1 MSIFIIMY
9 NEIEIKQKIE
19 GVLSSCNSMKDAS
32 TKLGIG
38 YRTLKKYATRFG
50 LFRPNQSG
58 KGIPSKLLQDVFS
71 GKKTLGLQTLRKR
84 LIQEKFLEYR
94 CSSCSIESWQDSPII
109 LEMDHINGDKTDNR
123 LKNLRLLC
131 PNCHSQTATYRNKNK
146 KRLSDE
152 RITREFNKSKT
163 FNDLCIRLG
172 VSNRGSAKMS
182 SLRKRLNALGLFF

>member
-94 CSSCSIESWQDSPII
+94 CSCCSIESWQDSRSQGFCVAWIANRRS
-109 LEMDHINGDKTDNR
+109 LVVLHGAQQWHLHHRSNGLSLQAKTHIHGIW
-123 LKNLRLLC
+123 
-131 PNCHSQTATYRNKNK
+131 Y
-146 KRLSDE
+146 SDP
-152 RITREFNKSKT
+152 
-163 FNDLCIRLG
+163 
-172 VSNRGSAKMS
+172 
-182 SLRKRLNALGLFF
+182 